1 MTAPRTAQARSAALL
16 KRVPGSLVL
25 LLLALLS
32 LAALSSSRAADVAP
46 LELRDVLS
54 RTTVI
59 PPARVAFHEERHNPM
74 LETPLELTGYL
85 EYLEAGVMRKVV
97 QTPDEQTFLIQ
108 EDHVIVERDGE
119 SRKLS
124 LNKSRALKT
133 ILGAIEAILSGEA
146 DKLESVFHYE
156 LSGTIDSWSVQLTP
170 ASRRIAKQL
179 TSLQVTGDDESA
191 MSIRFDLSDGE
202 WHQLNILRDEPEQ

>member
-1 MTAPRTAQARSAALL
+1 MTAPRTAQARTAALL
-16 KRVPGSLVL
+16 TRVSGSLVL

-54 RTTVI
+54 RTTVT

-85 EYLEAGVMRKVV
+85 EYIEVGVLRKVV
-97 QTPDEQTFLIQ
+97 LTPVEQAFLIQ
-108 EDHVIVERDGE
+108 ADHVVIERGGQV
-119 SRKLS
+119 RTLS
-124 LNKSRALKT
+124 LNKSRALKA
-133 ILGAIEAILSGEA
+133 ILGAVEAILSGEA
-146 DKLESVFHYE
+146 EKLESEFDYE
-156 LSGTIDSWSVQLTP
+156 LSGTADSWSVQLTP
-170 ASRRIAKQL
+170 TSRRIAKQL
-179 TSLQVTGDDESA
+179 TGLHVIGDGESA

>member
-1 MTAPRTAQARSAALL
+1 MTTPRTALARTATPL
-16 KRVPGSLVL
+16 RRIPGSLVL

-32 LAALSSSRAADVAP
+32 LAALSLSQAADVAP

-54 RTTVI
+54 RTIVI
-59 PPARVAFHEERHNPM
+59 PPARVDFHEERHNPM
-74 LETPLELTGYL
+74 LEAPLELTGYL
-85 EYLEAGVMRKVV
+85 EYIEVGVLRKVV
-97 QTPDEQTFLIQ
+97 LTPVEQAFLIQ
-108 EDHVIVERDGE
+108 TDHVVIERDGQT
-119 SRKLS
+119 RTLS

-133 ILGAIEAILSGEA
+133 ILGAIEAILAGEA

-156 LSGTIDSWSVQLTP
+156 LSGTTDSWSVQLTP

-202 WHQLNILRDEPEQ
+202 WHQLNILRDEPER